1 MSTNYIFGVFFRWFY
16 NDLIWS
22 LFTINS
28 LFEQIIEV
36 FVAELNEYHRRP
48 RLMDS
53 SQITLRIGVKSWWI
67 VRLGIWYIDC
77 VISEHQKWSESDKW
91 RTTKRPNEINT
102 WILHHAGARISFL
115 RRFPSSTYACCVRR
129 RSIRNRRYS
138 IVYQRKP
145 PRSSR

>member
-53 SQITLRIGVKSWWI
+53 SQITLRIGVKS
-67 VRLGIWYIDC
+67 
-77 VISEHQKWSESDKW
+77 
-91 RTTKRPNEINT
+91 
-102 WILHHAGARISFL
+102 
-115 RRFPSSTYACCVRR
+115 
-129 RSIRNRRYS
+129 
-138 IVYQRKP
+138 
-145 PRSSR
+145 